1 MHMQGTPQTMQI
13 KPKYHNII
21 DDIKYFFEK
30 KIDVMKNEF
39 NLDDKNIILDPGI
52 GFGKSIE
59 DNYTIIDN
67 IKKFKSFGYPIL
79 IGLSRKSFLQKGSNG
94 PKDVKS
100 ASLEAQLLSIRN
112 GANII
117 RTHDV
122 EETYNSLNNIS

>member
-30 KIDVMKNEF
+30 KIDLIKNEF

-94 PKDVKS
+94 
-100 ASLEAQLLSIRN
+100 LEM
-112 GANII
+112 
-117 RTHDV
+117 
-122 EETYNSLNNIS
+122 

>member
-13 KPKYHNII
+13 KPKYVNII
-21 DDIKYFFEK
+21 DDIKYFFEI

-67 IKKFKSFGYPIL
+67 IKS
-79 IGLSRKSFLQKGSNG
+79 LSRLDI
-94 PKDVKS
+94 P
-100 ASLEAQLLSIRN
+100 
-112 GANII
+112 
-117 RTHDV
+117 
-122 EETYNSLNNIS
+122 Y